1 MNSEEVLLLR
11 RFYAIIHI
19 GGDYMFLTK
28 KGFRKIL
35 IMAICYC
42 ILASIAIF
50 LWAFLNSMGIKENFL
65 LMLGIIVY
73 LLCVLIIFWGRYAEG
88 KGKLVN
94 LGNKLV
100 RNELKPA
107 EFIREYEA
115 LKKSSD
121 LVTNK
126 PSIEVLQLVAIAY
139 DSLDDRENALV
150 TVDEMIDIADDK
162 KKAFSNLIKC
172 SFLFS
177 YGNFEDAENLFN
189 EIQKQKLDIMCIGLV
204 DAILKSDRAMAMGD
218 YKTVEAYNLKLL
230 ECSFPKL
237 DNLGKLVVHYKLGEV
252 YEKLQDNS
260 KAATYYQYCADFGGE
275 TAIKKSAIEKLQHIK

>member
-1 MNSEEVLLLR
+1 
-11 RFYAIIHI
+11 
-19 GGDYMFLTK
+19 MFLTK

-35 IMAICYC
+35 IMAICYF

-50 LWAFLNSMGIKENFL
+50 LWAVFNSMGIKENFL

-73 LLCVLIIFWGRYAEG
+73 LLCVLIIFCGRYAEG

-115 LKKSSD
+115 LKNSSD

-150 TVDEMIDIADDK
+150 TVGEMINIASDK
-162 KKAFSNLIKC
+162 KKAFANLIKV

-177 YGNFEDAENLFN
+177 YGKKEDAENLFN
-189 EIQKQKLDIMCIGLV
+189 EIQKQKLDIMCNGLV

-218 YKTVEAYNLKLL
+218 YKTVETYSLKML
-230 ECSFPKL
+230 ERSFPKL
-237 DNLGKLVVHYKLGEV
+237 DNLGKLIVHYKLGEV
-252 YEKLQDNS
+252 YEKLQDNE
-260 KAATYYQYCADFGGE
+260 KALSYYQYCVNNGGE
-275 TAIKKSAIEKLQHIK
+275 TAIKVSATEKLQYIK